1 MSMEKLLC
9 YTSLLKA
16 NKHKKITI
24 QILPGQGAIR
34 SVIGVTFKHEYEK
47 SYLSQVDLI
56 SDLLI
61 L

>member
-9 YTSLLKA
+9 YTSPLET

-34 SVIGVTFKHEYEK
+34 SVVGVTFKHDMKNHTYPK
-47 SYLSQVDLI
+47 
-56 SDLLI
+56 
-61 L
+61 